1 MSMEI
6 ADAKSKFII
15 IKVSPSEKELIKS
28 KAASFHLSLSRYM
41 VMMSV
46 RGEVK

>member
-1 MSMEI
+1 MSIETG
-6 ADAKSKFII
+6 DVKSKFII
-15 IKVSPSEKELIKS
+15 IKVSPDEKELLRS
-28 KAASFHLSLSRYM
+28 RAASFHLSLSRYM